1 MAGHIPILRPDG
13 DNIVRTGAALTQPGL
28 EAVAVTAQ
36 LPCRSRV
43 RQAEAATDTPA
54 GARSGASAHR
64 DKDVSTT
71 GSQAA
76 PSAGRA
82 HRPRAPPAFRTVDP
96 AGSDVA
102 EPRAEARRPSQRGPD
117 MAAPTATAALNA
129 SVFAPGDQM
138 LLTVTYSDADTKPLT
153 VTIVV
158 TDAQGNSSAP
168 VKVTAVIDPLTV
180 TVTDNSGRTW
190 TRVSDNGSVAVY
202 RSVA

>member
-1 MAGHIPILRPDG
+1 MAGHIPILRPGG
-13 DNIVRTGAALTQPGL
+13 DNIVRAGAAPTQPGPDAL
-28 EAVAVTAQ
+28 TVTAQ
-36 LPCRSRV
+36 KPCRSRA
-43 RQAEAATDTPA
+43 RQTVAAIDTPA

-64 DKDVSTT
+64 DKDVSTADR
-71 GSQAA
+71 QAT
-76 PSAGRA
+76 PPIGRA
-82 HRPRAPPAFRTVDP
+82 CRPRAPPAFRTVDP
-96 AGSDVA
+96 PGPTSLNRAP
-102 EPRAEARRPSQRGPD
+102 EPWRPSQKGPD
-117 MAAPTATAALNA
+117 MAAPTVTAALNA
-129 SVFAPGDQM
+129 SVFAPGAQM

-180 TVTDNSGRTW
+180 TVTDDSGRTW